1 MARETNKLTNPAVK
15 ALKPRDKPYTVSDGQ
30 GLLLKVMPNGS
41 KLWRLRYRVGDK
53 QMELPFGSYDDGVTI
68 AEARERARAARLQLR
83 DGVDPAA
90 ARKEAKQTREREAGS
105 TFDAVA
111 EAHIAAQSWTPGT
124 AAKQRARV
132 REYLSQAFGSR
143 PVASISRAEVI
154 ARLQAVAKLGK
165 LDTLHRVKA
174 LAQAI
179 FGHAVDSGLC
189 EVNPASELGRVLP
202 ARPESQKTAAILNPA
217 RLGQVL
223 RMLDGYGKT
232 GTPQVAFALRLLPH
246 LFVRPGNL
254 QKARWQDIRWEDGY
268 WEIPAEDMKRRKNGA
283 LLVPLSTQVVG
294 MLRELQQH
302 TGSGVYL
309 FPSERGQG
317 RHISENTL
325 NVALRSIGLSPDEVT
340 AHGFR
345 START
350 LMAERGV
357 SPEVIE
363 TQLHHKLGTT
373 VQQAYNRAQ
382 YLPQRRV
389 MMQEW
394 SDYLDSLKA
403 GGNGPTPPTVAGNT
417 AV

>member
-1 MARETNKLTNPAVK
+1 MPREINKLTDRAVK
-15 ALKPRDKPYTVSDGQ
+15 ALKPRVKAYPVSDGNSLF
-30 GLLLKVMPNGS
+30 LLVKPNGS
-41 KLWRLRYRVGDK
+41 KLWQLRFHFDGE
-53 QMELPFGSYDDGVTI
+53 QQTLPFGPYEDVSI
-68 AEARERARAARLQLR
+68 AEARAKAREANEQRRAGLN
-83 DGVDPAA
+83 PAA
-90 ARKEAKQTREREAGS
+90 VRREAKQERQREAGS

-111 EAHIAAQSWTPGT
+111 EAYIAAQSWTPGT

-132 REYLSQAFGSR
+132 ETYLSTAFGTR
-143 PVASISRAEVI
+143 PVASITRAEVI
-154 ARLQAVAKLGK
+154 AALQRVATLGK
-165 LDTLHRVKA
+165 LDTLHRVRA

-179 FGHAVDSGLC
+179 FGHAVDLGLS
-189 EVNPASELGRVLP
+189 EANPASGLKGFK
-202 ARPESQKTAAILNPA
+202 RPESQKTAAILNPA

-223 RMLDGYGKT
+223 RMLDGYEKT

-283 LLVPLSTQVVG
+283 LLVPLSTQAVG

-302 TGSGVYL
+302 TGNGVYL
-309 FPSERGQG
+309 FPSERGLG

-325 NVALRSIGLSPDEVT
+325 NAALRSIGLSPDEVT

-403 GGNGPTPPTVAGNT
+403 GSST
-417 AV
+417 AA

>member
-15 ALKPRDKPYTVSDGQ
+15 ALKPRDKPFTESDGQ

-41 KLWRLRYRVGDK
+41 KLWRLRYRVGDTQK
-53 QMELPFGSYDDGVTI
+53 ELALGQYDEVTL

-132 REYLSQAFGSR
+132 RDYLSPAFGLR
-143 PVASISRAEVI
+143 PVASITRAEVI
-154 ARLQAVAKLGK
+154 AQLQAVEKLGK

-179 FGHAVDSGLC
+179 FGRAVDLGLR
-189 EVNPASELGRVLP
+189 EGNPASDLKRVL
-202 ARPESQKTAAILNPA
+202 AKRPEPQKTAAILNPE

-223 RMLDGYGKT
+223 RMLDGYGKR
-232 GTPQVAFALRLLPH
+232 GTVQVAFALRLMPH
-246 LFVRPGNL
+246 LFPRPGNL
-254 QKARWQDIRWEDGY
+254 QKARWQDIRWNERY
-268 WEIPAEDMKRRKNGA
+268 WEIPSDDMKISGNGA
-283 LLVPLSTQVVG
+283 FLVPLSTQVLG
-294 MLRELQQH
+294 MLRELQQF
-302 TGSGVYL
+302 TGNSVYL
-309 FPSERGQG
+309 FPSAGGKEPY
-317 RHISENTL
+317 ISGETL
-325 NVALRSIGLSPDEVT
+325 NAALRSIGLSRDEAT

-350 LMAERGV
+350 LMAEQGV

-363 TQLHHKLGTT
+363 TQLHHKWGTK
-373 VQQAYNRAQ
+373 VHQAYNRAQ
-382 YLPQRRV
+382 YLPQRRE
-389 MMQEW
+389 MMQKW
-394 SDYLDSLKA
+394 SDYLDSLKLK
-403 GGNGPTPPTVAGNT
+403 AGNT